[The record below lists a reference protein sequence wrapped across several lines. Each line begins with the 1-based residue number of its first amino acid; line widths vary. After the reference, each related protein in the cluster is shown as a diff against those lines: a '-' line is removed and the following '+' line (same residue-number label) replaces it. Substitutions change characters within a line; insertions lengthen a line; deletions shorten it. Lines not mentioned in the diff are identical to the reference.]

1 MSERDDFLGWVGSR
15 LRDAEVAL
23 HNGDAAPRSAI
34 WSSKDPVTV
43 HGAWMSG
50 SGHQEVS
57 DIFR

>member
-1 MSERDDFLGWVGSR
+1 MSDRDDFLGWVGSR

-43 HGAWMSG
+43 HGA
-50 SGHQEVS
+50 
-57 DIFR
+57 